1 MKISLRRKRERI
13 SYRLI
18 QTRRR
23 DSVEINI
30 NFKGLIEEWRVGVA
44 DIIELEKRRQ
54 QQQSEKTNGL
64 NEEKFEVL
72 KKVLQCARCQLKCSR
87 CGTQIEETEDRQ
99 HSPLPYP
106 LCSGC
111 GDEYKVYLEL
121 TKGESATGRYWHN
134 QEWMEIWR
142 TWLQHQ
148 KALDHYRSSK
158 EFIKLLHEFEGLW

>member
-1 MKISLRRKRERI
+1 MRISLRLKRERI

-30 NFKGLIEEWRVGVA
+30 NFEGLIEEWRVGVA

-54 QQQSEKTNGL
+54 RQQKEKTNGL
-64 NEEKFEVL
+64 NEEKLEVL

-87 CGTQIEETEDRQ
+87 CGTQIEEVEDRQ

-121 TKGESATGRYWHN
+121 NMGESGAGRYWHN

-148 KALDHYRSSK
+148 KALDHYRNSK
-158 EFIKLLHEFEGLW
+158 EFIKLLHEFEALW

>member
-1 MKISLRRKRERI
+1 
-13 SYRLI
+13 
-18 QTRRR
+18 
-23 DSVEINI
+23 
-30 NFKGLIEEWRVGVA
+30 VA

-64 NEEKFEVL
+64 TEEKLEVL

-87 CGTQIEETEDRQ
+87 CGTQIEQPEDRQ

-111 GDEYKVYLEL
+111 VDEYKVYLEL
-121 TKGESATGRYWHN
+121 TEGASGGKSYWHN
-134 QEWMEIWR
+134 QEWIEIWR

-148 KALDHYRSSK
+148 KALDHYRNSK

>member
-30 NFKGLIEEWRVGVA
+30 NFKGLIEERRVGVA

>member
-1 MKISLRRKRERI
+1 M
-13 SYRLI
+13 
-18 QTRRR
+18 
-23 DSVEINI
+23 
-30 NFKGLIEEWRVGVA
+30 A

-64 NEEKFEVL
+64 TEEKLEVL

-87 CGTQIEETEDRQ
+87 CGTQIEEPEDRQ

-111 GDEYKVYLEL
+111 SDEYKVYLEL
-121 TKGESATGRYWHN
+121 TKGAAGGKSYWHN
-134 QEWMEIWR
+134 QEWIEIWR

-148 KALDHYRSSK
+148 KALDHYRNSK

>member
-1 MKISLRRKRERI
+1 
-13 SYRLI
+13 
-18 QTRRR
+18 
-23 DSVEINI
+23 VEING
-30 NFKGLIEEWRVGVA
+30 NFEGLIEEWRVGVA

-54 QQQSEKTNGL
+54 QQQREKTNGL
-64 NEEKFEVL
+64 NEEKLEVL

-87 CGTQIEETEDRQ
+87 CGTQIEEVEDRK

-121 TKGESATGRYWHN
+121 NMGESGAGRYWHN

-148 KALDHYRSSK
+148 KALDHYRNSK
-158 EFIKLLHEFEGLW
+158 EFIKLLHEFEALW

>member
-1 MKISLRRKRERI
+1 
-13 SYRLI
+13 
-18 QTRRR
+18 
-23 DSVEINI
+23 VEINI
-30 NFKGLIEEWRVGVA
+30 NFKGLIEERRVGVA

-121 TKGESATGRYWHN
+121 TKGESAGGRYWHN

>member
-1 MKISLRRKRERI
+1 
-13 SYRLI
+13 
-18 QTRRR
+18 
-23 DSVEINI
+23 VEINI
-30 NFKGLIEEWRVGVA
+30 NFKGLIEERRVGVA

>member
-1 MKISLRRKRERI
+1 
-13 SYRLI
+13 
-18 QTRRR
+18 
-23 DSVEINI
+23 
-30 NFKGLIEEWRVGVA
+30 VA

-64 NEEKFEVL
+64 TEEKLEVL

-87 CGTQIEETEDRQ
+87 CGTQIEQPEETQ

-121 TKGESATGRYWHN
+121 TQGASGGKSYWHN
-134 QEWMEIWR
+134 QEWIEIWR

-148 KALDHYRSSK
+148 KALDHYRNSK